1 MIMTLLACAGVGY
14 ASYRIGCFEKATKN
28 NPHSFINRVRS
39 AWKEAADAVDKSWS
53 ATAPPPTPQPQVQP
67 NAPQPQQQPQPQPV
81 PTVFGGGSSTN
92 PNP

>member
-1 MIMTLLACAGVGY
+1 MIIKLITLIGTAYG
-14 ASYRIGCFEKATKN
+14 SYRLGRYIERPA
-28 NPHSFINRVRS
+28 NPNSLINRIRT